1 MFKNIKISRRLII
14 LISILTLIFLSTGA
28 VTLVGLTTLTKDA
41 ESLNEATAES
51 AVFSRIAG
59 SVRFHM
65 VDVGQQL
72 ESGALTWAEATDLLT
87 FGATEFDLLWQDHEA
102 LIAGDASAQEFFADT
117 FGIETTL
124 VRQGFEEFL
133 KIVKTENRGQ
143 LALFLLNDVRSYSD
157 PFLDAADALASLS
170 SLEAQAIFDKGEAD
184 SRLYYLLSVFVM
196 LVGILSAAILGPMIY
211 LSITSP
217 IKSISKTVGQ
227 VAKGDLEARTGLTT
241 EDELGQ
247 LGQAF
252 DQMLNDRVSNMA
264 SAAEEN
270 DRLNDSVIHL
280 LEAVSN
286 LSNRDLTVSVPVAED
301 VTGPV
306 ADAMNL
312 MANQTA
318 KVLAEIRN
326 ISNQVANTATTVE
339 SQGGKINQLAD
350 DERQIIEDTMT
361 KLEEAS
367 KTMNLIARQAKATND
382 IAAKATLSTQE
393 ALDKV
398 AQTANGMNEI
408 RETIAETEKRIKR
421 LGERSQEINGVVEII
436 NNIAE
441 RTHILA
447 LNASMQ
453 AVLALN
459 ASMQAAAAGDAGRG
473 FAVVANEVQRLAE
486 SSRDSTSEIAGLVGN
501 IQAETAETMATMN
514 KAIAQVVEGSEM
526 AHASGVQ
533 MQATQQTTSE
543 LVNAVEIIAKRS
555 LIQAQVSNK
564 LRDQTEQAQKSTEET
579 NAEIKR
585 QADETT
591 NLVQFSRQLLDS
603 VNVFKLP
610 AA

>member
-65 VDVGQQL
+65 VDVGQRL
-72 ESGALTWAEATDLLT
+72 ESGALTWAEARNRLT
-87 FGATEFDLLWQDHEA
+87 FGASEFELLWQDHEA
-102 LIAGDASAQEFFADT
+102 LIAGDANANEFFEDT
-117 FGIETTL
+117 FGIETAL

-133 KIVKTENRGQ
+133 KIVETENRGQ
-143 LALFLLNDVRSYSD
+143 LSLFLLNDVRSYAD

-196 LVGILSAAILGPMIY
+196 LVGILSAAILGPIIY

-227 VAKGDLEARTGLTT
+227 VAKGDLEARTGLSTQ
-241 EDELGQ
+241 DELGQ

-270 DRLNDSVIHL
+270 DRPNDSVIHL
-280 LEAVSN
+280 LEAVSD

-326 ISNQVANTATTVE
+326 ISNQVANTASTVE

-393 ALDKV
+393 ALDMV
-398 AQTANGMNEI
+398 ARTANGMNEI

-421 LGERSQEINGVVEII
+421 LGERSQEITGVVEII

-441 RTHILA
+441 RTHI
-447 LNASMQ
+447 
-453 AVLALN
+453 LALN

-533 MQATQQTTSE
+533 MQATQKTTSE

>member
-65 VDVGQQL
+65 VDVGQRL
-72 ESGALTWAEATDLLT
+72 ESGALTWAEARNRLT
-87 FGATEFDLLWQDHEA
+87 FGASEFELLWQDHEA
-102 LIAGDASAQEFFADT
+102 LIAGDANANEFFEDT
-117 FGIETTL
+117 FGIETAL

-133 KIVKTENRGQ
+133 KIVETENRGQ
-143 LALFLLNDVRSYSD
+143 LSLFLLNDVRSYAD

-196 LVGILSAAILGPMIY
+196 LVGILSAAILGPIIY

-227 VAKGDLEARTGLTT
+227 VAKGDLEARTGLSTQ
-241 EDELGQ
+241 DELGQ

-280 LEAVSN
+280 LEAVSD

-326 ISNQVANTATTVE
+326 ISNQVANTASTVE

-393 ALDKV
+393 ALDMV
-398 AQTANGMNEI
+398 ARTANGMNEI
-408 RETIAETEKRIKR
+408 RDTIAETEKRIKR
-421 LGERSQEINGVVEII
+421 LGERSQEITGVVEII

-441 RTHILA
+441 RTHI
-447 LNASMQ
+447 
-453 AVLALN
+453 LALN

-533 MQATQQTTSE
+533 MQATQKTTSE

-555 LIQAQVSNK
+555 LIQTQVSNK